1 MNTLVIYDSTY
12 GSTEEIAQAIAD
24 SLAQRCSARLLRVNK
39 VQPSDLKGVD
49 LLVLGC
55 PTLKRKPT
63 AAVQAFLDCVSR
75 RHLKGVPAAVFDT
88 RYRRFRLLTGSA
100 ASVVAH
106 SLRKIGV
113 HLLAAPQSFFVVA
126 REGPLGEDELER
138 ATAWAHEILDTVL
151 AQDTD

>member
-1 MNTLVIYDSTY
+1 MNTLIIYDSTY
-12 GSTEEIAQAIAD
+12 GSTEEIAQAITD
-24 SLAQRCSARLLRVNK
+24 SLAQRCSVRLLRVNK

-75 RHLKGVPAAVFDT
+75 RPLKGVSAAVFDT
-88 RYRRFRLLTGSA
+88 RYRKLRLLAGSA
-100 ASVVAH
+100 AGVVADRLH
-106 SLRKIGV
+106 KAGV
-113 HLLAAPQSFFVVA
+113 NVLLPPQSFFVVA

-138 ATAWAHEILDTVL
+138 ATAWAHEILETL
-151 AQDTD
+151 PAHETD

>member
-12 GSTEEIAQAIAD
+12 GSTEEIAQAITD
-24 SLAQRCSARLLRVNK
+24 SLAQRCSVRLLRVNK

-75 RHLKGVPAAVFDT
+75 RPLKGVFAAVFDT
-88 RYRRFRLLTGSA
+88 RDRKLRLLAGSA
-100 ASVVAH
+100 ASGVAKH
-106 SLRKIGV
+106 LRKTGV
-113 HLLAAPQSFFVVA
+113 HVLVAPQSFFVTA

-138 ATAWAHEILDTVL
+138 ATAWAHEILETL
-151 AQDTD
+151 PAQRTS